1 MASLKEYQM
10 MFQLQAKTSS
20 GFSGAF
26 RTAQTTLQTMQQKIT
41 ELNKTQSDIAAYE
54 KQQSA
59 VEATRQKLETLQK
72 QYDNIQQEI
81 KETEGFSSS
90 LENQLL
96 SKQQQIDKTSASLDK
111 QTQKLDTMGN
121 ALRDAGVDTD
131 HLASESDR
139 LTAEISELKTE
150 EEQVAEKAANM
161 GESGVDAANAIA
173 SALAA
178 AGIVTALKK
187 IGEAYMT
194 CINNAGEFEETMS
207 TVEALSGASAEEM
220 NALSEEAKRLGA
232 STKFTANEAAEAM
245 TYMGMA
251 GWDANDMLK
260 GMDGVLSLAAA
271 SGEDLARTSDIV
283 TDNLTAFGLKASD
296 TAHFSDVLAA
306 AATNSNTNVSIMGE
320 TFKNSASIAG
330 ALGYSVDDVAVAVG
344 LMANAGVKGSL
355 AGTALKNTFN
365 GLLEGATLTSGA
377 FGEYEFSA
385 LKADGTMKSFSSTI
399 DELRFYFDQMT
410 EAEKVSNAQAIAGKR
425 SYNGLLAI
433 LNASDEDYASLTE
446 SIRNCSGA
454 AQNMASI
461 KMDNM
466 NGQLTLMKSA
476 WDAVTISVG
485 EQFTPALTGL
495 YEKGTDVLTWVNDMV
510 QANPELVAGVTAFVG
525 VLGLAVAGV
534 TAFTA
539 AAKVMKAL
547 NLGSVFTGIPGIVAI
562 ATAAIV
568 GGVAAQEKAMQDEL
582 ATYNEVLEG
591 YDKDTEEYLTN
602 MQNLADQEGSITGL
616 LDELD
621 SLKDKTDKTAT
632 EKMRM
637 ADIVDR
643 LNTALPELG
652 LQYDQESD
660 KLTGYSGSIREYVKQ
675 MTEAAEMQEKAA
687 RYNFLGE
694 DIGKTQAALNDAN
707 AELERLQKNK
717 QGLVES
723 GGEIGF
729 IDMDINAYTLK
740 VQELSA
746 QLASEQEE
754 YAQLD
759 AELDAYDAAQQEATE
774 TTSEA
779 TDITDE
785 LAQAQQE
792 LSEKYAEV
800 YEAALDSYQGQF
812 SLFEKADDVAQTSV
826 SDLMGNLDSQIA
838 YWSDYNSNLQTV
850 MDMIASLASQ
860 GIDTSNIQNYL
871 NAINDGSPEAAGAI
885 AAMASSS
892 ETDLATMGEKYGEL
906 MNKQGETAS
915 STASLQT
922 DFAAALATMG
932 GDMDKFVAELNR
944 SGDASAAAGST
955 ANAYLSTFN
964 AYQDAA
970 YTAGVN
976 MGNRL
981 LAGLRSVTGG
991 AGIGGYASGTESA
1004 EPGFAYVG
1012 ENGPEL
1018 IFFHGGEEVLN
1029 ATETAAMKREMEAQA
1044 AMPVFAEPTSVETAD
1059 GIGGGDTPVYLTYSP
1074 MYEIKGVDNATDL
1087 EAVLRGHDESFRV
1100 YIQDVMEDIASDAAR
1115 RRY

>member
-26 RTAQTTLQTMQQKIT
+26 RSAQTTLQTMQQKIT
-41 ELNKTQSDIAAYE
+41 DLNRTQSDIAAYE

-59 VEATRQKLETLQK
+59 VEATRSKLETLQK

-121 ALRDAGVDTD
+121 ALRDAGVDTNK
-131 HLASESDR
+131 LSSESDR
-139 LTAEISELKTE
+139 LTTEIEELKTE
-150 EEQVAEKAANM
+150 EEQVAENAANM

-194 CINNAGEFEETMS
+194 CINNAAEFEETMS
-207 TVEALSGASAEEM
+207 TVEALSGASGEEM

-251 GWDANDMLK
+251 GWDAQDMLK

-320 TFKNSASIAG
+320 TFKQSASIAG

-344 LMANAGVKGSL
+344 LMANAGVKGSI

-365 GLLEGATLTSGA
+365 GLLEGATLTSDA

-385 LKADGTMKSFSSTI
+385 LQADGTMKDFSSTI
-399 DELRFYFDQMT
+399 DELRYYFDQMS

-446 SIRNCSGA
+446 SIQNCSGA
-454 AQNMASI
+454 AQSMANI

-495 YEKGTDVLTWVNDMV
+495 YEKGTEVLTWVNDMV

-525 VLGLAVAGV
+525 VLGVA
-534 TAFTA
+534 TAGITAYTA
-539 AAKVMKAL
+539 AAKVMKTL
-547 NLGSVFTGIPGIVAI
+547 ELGKVFTGIPGIVAL

-582 ATYNEVLEG
+582 ATYNAVLDG
-591 YDKDTEEYLTN
+591 YDQDTQDYLAN
-602 MQNLADQEGSITGL
+602 MQSLADQEGSITGL

-637 ADIVDR
+637 VDIVNQ

-660 KLTGYSGSIREYVKQ
+660 KLTGYSGSIREYVAQ
-675 MTEAAEMQEKAA
+675 MTEAAEMQEKAS
-687 RYNFLGE
+687 RYNFLGG
-694 DIGKTQAALNDAN
+694 DISKTEAALADAN

-717 QGLVES
+717 EGLVSS

-729 IDMDINAYTLK
+729 IDMDIAAYTLK
-740 VQELSA
+740 VQELTE
-746 QLASEQEE
+746 QLDSEREE

-759 AELDAYDAAQQEATE
+759 AELDAYDAAQAQASS
-774 TTSEA
+774 TTSDAADYTEQ
-779 TDITDE
+779 

-792 LSEKYAEV
+792 LADKYDEV
-800 YEAALDSYQGQF
+800 FAAALESYQGQF
-812 SLFEKADDVAQTSV
+812 SLLEQAGEVSQTSV
-826 SDLMGNLDSQIA
+826 SDLMGNLDSQIS
-838 YWSDYNSNLQTV
+838 YWTDYNANLQTV
-850 MDMIASLASQ
+850 MDKIASLESQ
-860 GIDTSNIQNYL
+860 GIDTTNIQTYL
-871 NAINDGSPEAAGAI
+871 NTINDGSPEAAGAI

-892 ETDLATMGEKYGEL
+892 ETDLASMGAKYDEL
-906 MNKQGETAS
+906 MGKQGETAS

-922 DFAAALATMG
+922 DFAAALATMQ
-932 GDMDKFVAELNR
+932 GDMDSFVAELNR

-955 ANAYLSTFN
+955 ASSYISTFN
-964 AYQDAA
+964 SYQALAYQ
-970 YTAGVN
+970 AGVN
-976 MGNRL
+976 MGSRL
-981 LAGLRSVTGG
+981 MAGLNSVTGSIG
-991 AGIGGYASGTESA
+991 FGGYATGTKSA

-1029 ATETAAMKREMEAQA
+1029 ATETAAMQREMAAQA
-1044 AMPVFAEPTSVETAD
+1044 AFPISTQPASIEAAD
-1059 GIGGGDTPVYLTYSP
+1059 GGGYGSAPFQITYSP
-1074 MYEIKGVDNATDL
+1074 SYKIEGVEGVTDL
-1087 EAVLRGHDESFRV
+1087 EAILRGHEESFRD
-1100 YIQDVMEDIASDAAR
+1100 YIQDIMDDAAADLVR